1 MNAKSENTPPYINET
16 SKTVDNVEEFDANTL
31 HELLS
36 AIYIQISR
44 SYDVLLLIG
53 KALGAPR
60 LDALVEEHE
69 QGRLLSA
76 DPWLEK

>member
-1 MNAKSENTPPYINET
+1 MNAKTKNTPPHINET
-16 SKTVDNVEEFDANTL
+16 SKTVDNVEEFDATIL

-53 KALGAPR
+53 QALGAPH
-60 LDALVEEHE
+60 LDALVQEHE
-69 QGRLLSA
+69 QGRLLTA

>member
-1 MNAKSENTPPYINET
+1 LNAKNEENSLPNFNM
-16 SKTVDNVEEFDANTL
+16 SKTVDNIEEFDANTL

-53 KALGAPR
+53 QALGAPR
-60 LDALVEEHE
+60 LDALVQEHE
-69 QGRLLSA
+69 QGRLLAA